1 MNIEITT
8 PTGDVKTIAIS
19 LFPALEGWDIQQRF
33 LEFAA
38 TTDKD
43 VRTSYTLEVLTYAH
57 VVQAADRTLPLTT
70 GALIDNHLGSW
81 QNVKRVFEEVLIQNG
96 IDPKTHADQPH
107 YWANAGN
114 EMATSFIAEVS
125 ILLGPA
131 FSQIQGVKSE

>member
-8 PTGDVKTIAIS
+8 PTGDIKTIAIG

-38 TTDKD
+38 TNDKD
-43 VRTSYTLEVLTYAH
+43 VRTAYTLEVLTYAN
-57 VVQAADRTLPLTT
+57 VVQTADRTLPLTT
-70 GALIDNHLGSW
+70 AALIDNHLGSW

-107 YWANAGN
+107 YWSNAGN
-114 EMATSFIAEVS
+114 EMATAFIAEVS